1 MLDTNQDELKSIA
14 SCKAVSLVAGEPTQ
28 DTNPAKIENEIEIK
42 SYQQDWKN
50 LPHHLSYRQDE
61 NSLQQLVS
69 HIKWIIIKP
78 RLNQRPSVL
87 NCTLGFLL
95 FRSAFTFISFRL
107 KPVFGDVIN
116 QFWEL
121 LDLIFCIVQLYI
133 ITVIF
138 LNIY

>member
-69 HIKWIIIKP
+69 LIIWFK
-78 RLNQRPSVL
+78 NHWYQRTSVL
-87 NCTLGFLL
+87 KSILGILL
-95 FRSAFTFISFRL
+95 FRSTFTLISFRL